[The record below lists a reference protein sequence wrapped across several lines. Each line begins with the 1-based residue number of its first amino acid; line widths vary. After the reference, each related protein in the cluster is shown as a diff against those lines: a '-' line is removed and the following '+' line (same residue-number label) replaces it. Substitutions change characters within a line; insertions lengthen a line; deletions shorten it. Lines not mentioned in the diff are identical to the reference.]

1 VPERAVRAGDGL
13 DFSYRLRSV
22 LDSPEMPPL
31 GRVVST
37 KIGSSKVP
45 GRSDMPPEGRHFVL
59 DFEGGD
65 ISVLRAEQ
73 PVEAVV
79 TTNSGELRQP
89 IVQKNTE
96 TGGWRVF
103 FDLLPGNKPADLR
116 CVLRMRGQPLT
127 ETWVYLW
134 SPG

>member
-1 VPERAVRAGDGL
+1 M
-13 DFSYRLRSV
+13 
-22 LDSPEMPPL
+22 LDSQKMPSL

-37 KIGSSKVP
+37 RIGSSRTP
-45 GRSDMPPEGRHFVL
+45 GHSDLPRDGRHFVV
-59 DFEGGD
+59 DFAGGD
-65 ISVLRAEQ
+65 LEFLRPEQ

-79 TTNSGELRQP
+79 TTSAGELRQP

-103 FDLLPGNKPADLR
+103 FDLLPDNKPADLR
-116 CVLRMRGQPLT
+116 CVLRLRARPLT